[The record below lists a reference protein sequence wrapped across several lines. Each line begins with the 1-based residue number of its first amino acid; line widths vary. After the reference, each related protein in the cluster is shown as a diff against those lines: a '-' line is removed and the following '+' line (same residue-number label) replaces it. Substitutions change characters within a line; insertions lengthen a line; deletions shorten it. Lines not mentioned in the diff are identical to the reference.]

1 VSSREERERHEAP
14 AEAERDSVHKV
25 ARGRWSGT
33 PFAVI
38 ATVAA
43 VLWGVAA
50 FVAVA
55 LVLVWWLG

>member
-1 VSSREERERHEAP
+1 MP
-14 AEAERDSVHKV
+14 AQPERDPVHKV
-25 ARGRWSGT
+25 ARGRWAGT

-43 VLWGVAA
+43 VLWGIAA
-50 FVAVA
+50 IVAVA